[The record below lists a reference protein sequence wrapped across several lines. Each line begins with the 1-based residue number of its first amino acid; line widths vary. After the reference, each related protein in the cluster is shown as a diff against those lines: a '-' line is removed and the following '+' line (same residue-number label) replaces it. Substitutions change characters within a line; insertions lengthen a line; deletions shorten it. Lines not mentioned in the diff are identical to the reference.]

1 MSERTIG
8 EPALHFGFGR
18 SQKGSFYV
26 GKVDFLSTWETKAAC
41 TFSQKSS
48 QKALNRV
55 LTLPQCGRGP
65 ALPESSGIL

>member
-26 GKVDFLSTWETKAAC
+26 GKVDFLSTCETKAAC
-41 TFSQKSS
+41 KFSQKSS

-55 LTLPQCGRGP
+55 LTLPHFRSHRED
-65 ALPESSGIL
+65 PEIFRNF